1 MILIRTLISWV
12 EGLLN
17 LLGDIK
23 DTIPGFLSGI
33 AGWIIGKID
42 AAIDKVMDLL
52 EFLADFSYWTAL
64 LHELAF
70 HILRLDEIGE
80 WLAKLFGIPL
90 WTWENIV
97 TKVFDGIRYMVGM
110 SVQHGDAFVA
120 ALRNALLRAFD
131 VLGWSFDTVKLLAIS
146 AVNELLEST
155 DWLWER
161 FVEHVWPR
169 LAGIGGFLEDWM
181 LWNAEW
187 LKDTVLD
194 LADWA
199 WGWLEGLSS
208 LPTSLL
214 DIIGWDI
221 LARIQEAGK
230 DFILFLL
237 EIAGAIVETIAQPI
251 VDLGESILDYVWGD
265 E

>member
-1 MILIRTLISWV
+1 LIYLRTLLSWV
-12 EGLLN
+12 EDVLDLLES
-17 LLGDIK
+17 IR

-33 AGWIIGKID
+33 AGWLIGKLNGVIGKL
-42 AAIDKVMDLL
+42 IDLL
-52 EFLADFSYWTAL
+52 EFLSDISSWTGL
-64 LHELAF
+64 IHELAF
-70 HILRLDEIGE
+70 HILHIDEIGE
-80 WLAKLFGIPL
+80 WLAKLFDIPL
-90 WTWENIV
+90 WTWENIIV
-97 TKVFDGIRYMVGM
+97 KVFDGLRYILAM
-110 SVQHGDAFVA
+110 SVSHGDDFVA
-120 ALRNALLRAFD
+120 AIRDALLRAFD

-169 LAGIGGFLEDWM
+169 LAGIGGFLEDWL

-194 LADWA
+194 LTEWA

-214 DIIGWDI
+214 EIIGWDI